1 MQANSVNFAYHDQTC
16 VENFLFGFFITLTWE
31 DCFVFG
37 CKINLD
43 NLGVICILI
52 KIEMHL
58 MMEVIL
64 CTSKKIIAQPSME
77 GVWS

>member
-1 MQANSVNFAYHDQTC
+1 MQADIVNFASRDQTC
-16 VENFLFGFFITLTWE
+16 GENFLFGFFITLTWE

-37 CKINLD
+37 FKINLD
-43 NLGVICILI
+43 NLGVICISI

-58 MMEVIL
+58 MMGVIL

-77 GVWS
+77 DVWS

>member
-1 MQANSVNFAYHDQTC
+1 MQANSVNFASRDQTC
-16 VENFLFGFFITLTWE
+16 ENFLFSFFITLTWE

-37 CKINLD
+37 FKINLD
-43 NLGVICILI
+43 NLGVICISI

-58 MMEVIL
+58 MMGVIL

-77 GVWS
+77 DVWS